1 MPNNMGL
8 FCTIWLI
15 SNSESFPSK
24 QFLKNGTLAPYN
36 VYCMYNANY
45 FFTCNTGNIQKQNW
59 ILCHF
64 IFGPLQKKVFFRSSF
79 SFLFI
84 KSSDYTKLVFSNLIT
99 PDYTFLTQAL
109 NSANSNVRLFKKKNS
124 FVPRFPY
131 FVPGFIDFM
140 YV

>member
-36 VYCMYNANY
+36 VYCTMQIIFLLATLEIFKNK
-45 FFTCNTGNIQKQNW
+45 IES
-59 ILCHF
+59 CHF

-109 NSANSNVRLFKKKNS
+109 NSANSEVRLLKKKTLLFPGSRTS
-124 FVPRFPY
+124 FRVL
-131 FVPGFIDFM
+131 
-140 YV
+140 